1 MIFRRSELTHPLVQP
16 EPGGSLDGLRE
27 LMNLP
32 EEDYRLA
39 IGWVVAA
46 YLTGIPHP
54 ILLVQGE
61 QGTAKSNLIRTL
73 LALVDP
79 QPAAERTPPRDQREW
94 AIFAR
99 ASWAFSF
106 DNITEIPAGCPTP
119 CAKASPATRSCNGCC
134 IPMRTSA
141 CTPSSGSSP

>member
-1 MIFRRSELTHPLVQP
+1 MIFRRSELTHPLV
-16 EPGGSLDGLRE
+16 EPQHGGTLDELRE
-27 LMNLP
+27 LINLT

-46 YLTGIPHP
+46 YFTGIPHP

-61 QGTAKSNLIRTL
+61 QGTAKSNLIRSL
-73 LALVDP
+73 LGLIDP
-79 QPAAERTPPRDQREW
+79 QPAADRTPPRDKREW

-106 DNITEIPAGCPTP
+106 DNITDIPPLAVQRLVQGRHRRRRL
-119 CAKASPATRSCNGCC
+119 AARPALR
-134 IPMRTSA
+134 
-141 CTPSSGSSP
+141 

>member
-16 EPGGSLDGLRE
+16 ERGGTLDGLRE
-27 LMNLP
+27 LINLP

-61 QGTAKSNLIRTL
+61 QGTAKSEP
-73 LALVDP
+73 DP
-79 QPAAERTPPRDQREW
+79 DPAGPGRPAAGRRPDPAQR
-94 AIFAR
+94 
-99 ASWAFSF
+99 
-106 DNITEIPAGCPTP
+106 PAGMGHLRPRVVGVQLRQHHRHP
-119 CAKASPATRSCNGCC
+119 ALAVQRPVQRRHRRRRPATGAALR
-134 IPMRTSA
+134 
-141 CTPSSGSSP
+141 

>member
-16 EPGGSLDGLRE
+16 ERGGTLDGIRALI
-27 LMNLP
+27 NLP

-79 QPAAERTPPRDQREW
+79 QPAAERTPPKDNREW

-99 ASWAFSF
+99 ASLGVQLRQHHRH
-106 DNITEIPAGCPTP
+106 PALAVQRPVQRRHRRRG
-119 CAKASPATRSCNGCC
+119 PATGAALR
-134 IPMRTSA
+134 
-141 CTPSSGSSP
+141 